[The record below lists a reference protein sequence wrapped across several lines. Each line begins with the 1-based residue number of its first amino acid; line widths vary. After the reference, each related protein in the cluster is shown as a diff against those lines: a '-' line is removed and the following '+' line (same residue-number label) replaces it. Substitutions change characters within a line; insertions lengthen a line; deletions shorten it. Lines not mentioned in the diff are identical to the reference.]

1 MSGIDTW
8 HRRHRADMG
17 RGHRENTKT
26 RVGHEDRES
35 ACHKMGWDNVAAD
48 KPSLEPPIGDYE
60 MRTMK

>member
-1 MSGIDTW
+1 
-8 HRRHRADMG
+8 MG